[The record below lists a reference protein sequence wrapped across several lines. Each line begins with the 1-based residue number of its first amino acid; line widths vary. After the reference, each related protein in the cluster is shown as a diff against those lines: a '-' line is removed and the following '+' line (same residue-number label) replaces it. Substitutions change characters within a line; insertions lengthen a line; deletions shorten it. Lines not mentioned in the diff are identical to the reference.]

1 MILEFSVKNFLSFK
15 EKVTFSMI
23 ANSNKELNDNYVE
36 IGGNKVL
43 KSAAIYGANA
53 SGKSNLFKI
62 LTLVVL
68 MLRSSN
74 SVDINA
80 KLPLIPFK
88 LDKGS
93 VNKPSEFEIKFILDE
108 TRYVYGFIADKDKI
122 YDEYLYYYP
131 NGRETKIFDRTNIN
145 EYSYTQ
151 KDEKILREIEA
162 KNAQNKF
169 FLATA
174 TNWNFDKTKAA
185 YNFLTNG
192 IGTCNNLEILK
203 NMAYKM
209 YETNPDY
216 LKDFAI
222 DFLQK
227 ADFNIEDY
235 QISQIDVPG
244 EFLTAIPEFIT
255 KTLPDKPKAYQ
266 VLFKHKNSDNY
277 LSIDEES
284 LGTQMIFAFIPFLA
298 DSLKNK
304 KVLIRVDFNVPIKDG
319 KIVDDNRIRQSLKT
333 IKFAIEKNAKV
344 ILLSHLGRI
353 KTEEDLKKYSLKM
366 VADRLSE
373 LLNKKV
379 IFVNK
384 TRGQELEEAINE
396 MKFKDVLLI
405 ENTRFE
411 DLDGKKES
419 SNDSSLG
426 LYWASLG
433 DIFINDAFGTSHR
446 AHASNVGIASH
457 LPSGIGFL
465 VEKEL
470 NIMLPAINNPKR
482 PLTVILGGS
491 KVSDKIGVIENLV
504 KIADNILIG
513 GGMAFTFLKAKKIE
527 IGTSLLDKD
536 NIEFCKNILSKY
548 EDKIILPIDAVVTN
562 EISDNS
568 NYRKCFITDIKP
580 NEIGVDIGTQT
591 LELFDDFL
599 SSSKTII
606 WNGPVGIFEIPNF
619 SNGTKKLLEL
629 ISKKDAITII
639 GGGDTASSAIQFGFE
654 HSFTHIS
661 TGGGASLELLEGKK
675 LPGISIISDK

>member
-43 KSAAIYGANA
+43 KSAAIYRANA

-304 KVLIRVDFNVPIKDG
+304 KVLIIDELDKSLHPFLVQYIVEIFNDAEINKNGSQLIFNTHDTNLLDLNILRRDQIWFTEKNSETGESDLYSLSDFSVRKQENVEKGYMLGRYGAVPFIKNDFN
-319 KIVDDNRIRQSLKT
+319 LW
-333 IKFAIEKNAKV
+333 
-344 ILLSHLGRI
+344 
-353 KTEEDLKKYSLKM
+353 EE
-366 VADRLSE
+366 E
-373 LLNKKV
+373 
-379 IFVNK
+379 
-384 TRGQELEEAINE
+384 
-396 MKFKDVLLI
+396 
-405 ENTRFE
+405 
-411 DLDGKKES
+411 
-419 SNDSSLG
+419 
-426 LYWASLG
+426 
-433 DIFINDAFGTSHR
+433 
-446 AHASNVGIASH
+446 
-457 LPSGIGFL
+457 
-465 VEKEL
+465 
-470 NIMLPAINNPKR
+470 
-482 PLTVILGGS
+482 
-491 KVSDKIGVIENLV
+491 
-504 KIADNILIG
+504 
-513 GGMAFTFLKAKKIE
+513 
-527 IGTSLLDKD
+527 
-536 NIEFCKNILSKY
+536 
-548 EDKIILPIDAVVTN
+548 
-562 EISDNS
+562 
-568 NYRKCFITDIKP
+568 
-580 NEIGVDIGTQT
+580 
-591 LELFDDFL
+591 
-599 SSSKTII
+599 
-606 WNGPVGIFEIPNF
+606 
-619 SNGTKKLLEL
+619 
-629 ISKKDAITII
+629 
-639 GGGDTASSAIQFGFE
+639 
-654 HSFTHIS
+654 
-661 TGGGASLELLEGKK
+661 
-675 LPGISIISDK
+675 

>member
-43 KSAAIYGANA
+43 KSAAVYGANA
-53 SGKSNLFKI
+53 SGKSNLFEI
-62 LTLVVL
+62 LARVVS

-209 YETNPDY
+209 YETNSDY

-235 QISQIDVPG
+235 KISQIDVPG
-244 EFLTAIPEFIT
+244 EFLTAIPEFIA

-304 KVLIRVDFNVPIKDG
+304 KVLIIDELDKSLHPFLVQYIVEIFNDVEINKNGSQLIFNTHDTNLLDLN
-319 KIVDDNRIRQSLKT
+319 ILRRDQIWFT
-333 IKFAIEKNAKV
+333 EKNKETGE
-344 ILLSHLGRI
+344 S
-353 KTEEDLKKYSLKM
+353 DLYSLSDFSVRK
-366 VADRLSE
+366 
-373 LLNKKV
+373 
-379 IFVNK
+379 
-384 TRGQELEEAINE
+384 QE
-396 MKFKDVLLI
+396 
-405 ENTRFE
+405 
-411 DLDGKKES
+411 
-419 SNDSSLG
+419 
-426 LYWASLG
+426 
-433 DIFINDAFGTSHR
+433 
-446 AHASNVGIASH
+446 NV
-457 LPSGIGFL
+457 
-465 VEKEL
+465 
-470 NIMLPAINNPKR
+470 
-482 PLTVILGGS
+482 
-491 KVSDKIGVIENLV
+491 
-504 KIADNILIG
+504 
-513 GGMAFTFLKAKKIE
+513 
-527 IGTSLLDKD
+527 
-536 NIEFCKNILSKY
+536 
-548 EDKIILPIDAVVTN
+548 
-562 EISDNS
+562 
-568 NYRKCFITDIKP
+568 
-580 NEIGVDIGTQT
+580 
-591 LELFDDFL
+591 
-599 SSSKTII
+599 
-606 WNGPVGIFEIPNF
+606 
-619 SNGTKKLLEL
+619 
-629 ISKKDAITII
+629 
-639 GGGDTASSAIQFGFE
+639 
-654 HSFTHIS
+654 
-661 TGGGASLELLEGKK
+661 
-675 LPGISIISDK
+675 

>member
-1 MILEFSVKNFLSFK
+1 MKKTIRDF
-15 EKVTFSMI
+15 
-23 ANSNKELNDNYVE
+23 
-36 IGGNKVL
+36 
-43 KSAAIYGANA
+43 
-53 SGKSNLFKI
+53 
-62 LTLVVL
+62 
-68 MLRSSN
+68 
-74 SVDINA
+74 DI
-80 KLPLIPFK
+80 
-88 LDKGS
+88 
-93 VNKPSEFEIKFILDE
+93 
-108 TRYVYGFIADKDKI
+108 
-122 YDEYLYYYP
+122 
-131 NGRETKIFDRTNIN
+131 
-145 EYSYTQ
+145 
-151 KDEKILREIEA
+151 
-162 KNAQNKF
+162 
-169 FLATA
+169 
-174 TNWNFDKTKAA
+174 
-185 YNFLTNG
+185 
-192 IGTCNNLEILK
+192 
-203 NMAYKM
+203 
-209 YETNPDY
+209 
-216 LKDFAI
+216 
-222 DFLQK
+222 
-227 ADFNIEDY
+227 
-235 QISQIDVPG
+235 
-244 EFLTAIPEFIT
+244 
-255 KTLPDKPKAYQ
+255 
-266 VLFKHKNSDNY
+266 
-277 LSIDEES
+277 
-284 LGTQMIFAFIPFLA
+284 
-298 DSLKNK
+298 KNK

-319 KIVDDNRIRQSLKT
+319 KIIDDNRIRQSLET
-333 IKFAIEKNAKV
+333 IKFAIKQNAKV

-353 KTEEDLKKYSLKM
+353 KTEEDLKKYSLKV

-470 NIMLPAINNPKR
+470 DIMLPAINNPKR

-513 GGMAFTFLKAKKIE
+513 GGMAFTFLKAKEIE
-527 IGTSLLDKD
+527 IGASLLDKD

-548 EDKIILPIDAVVTN
+548 EDKIILPIDAIVTN

-568 NYRKCFITDIKP
+568 NYRKCFITDIEP

-606 WNGPVGIFEIPNF
+606 WNGPVGIFEISNF

-675 LPGISIISDK
+675 LPGINIISDK

>member
-1 MILEFSVKNFLSFK
+1 MKKTIRDF
-15 EKVTFSMI
+15 
-23 ANSNKELNDNYVE
+23 
-36 IGGNKVL
+36 
-43 KSAAIYGANA
+43 
-53 SGKSNLFKI
+53 
-62 LTLVVL
+62 
-68 MLRSSN
+68 
-74 SVDINA
+74 DI
-80 KLPLIPFK
+80 
-88 LDKGS
+88 
-93 VNKPSEFEIKFILDE
+93 
-108 TRYVYGFIADKDKI
+108 
-122 YDEYLYYYP
+122 
-131 NGRETKIFDRTNIN
+131 
-145 EYSYTQ
+145 
-151 KDEKILREIEA
+151 
-162 KNAQNKF
+162 
-169 FLATA
+169 
-174 TNWNFDKTKAA
+174 
-185 YNFLTNG
+185 
-192 IGTCNNLEILK
+192 
-203 NMAYKM
+203 
-209 YETNPDY
+209 
-216 LKDFAI
+216 
-222 DFLQK
+222 
-227 ADFNIEDY
+227 
-235 QISQIDVPG
+235 
-244 EFLTAIPEFIT
+244 
-255 KTLPDKPKAYQ
+255 
-266 VLFKHKNSDNY
+266 
-277 LSIDEES
+277 
-284 LGTQMIFAFIPFLA
+284 
-298 DSLKNK
+298 KNK

-319 KIVDDNRIRQSLKT
+319 KILDDNRIRQSLET

-396 MKFKDVLLI
+396 MNFKDVLLI

-419 SNDSSLG
+419 LNDSSLG
-426 LYWASLG
+426 SYWASLG

-513 GGMAFTFLKAKKIE
+513 GGMAFTFLKAKEIA

-548 EDKIILPIDAVVTN
+548 EDKIILPIDAIVTN

-568 NYRKCFITDIKP
+568 NYRNCFITDIKP

-675 LPGISIISDK
+675 LPGINIISDK